1 MEELGLGPNGAL
13 IYCMEFL
20 LENMDWL
27 EDELN
32 SFDDDELLLLDC
44 KLSSVSFFIFH
55 ISCLVF

>member
-13 IYCMEFL
+13 IYYMEFL
-20 LENMDWL
+20 LENMGWL

-44 KLSSVSFFIFH
+44 KFFVV
-55 ISCLVF
+55 SCLLFS